1 MSFQS
6 HIVHVVIMH
15 IGFVSEA
22 HKQIS
27 TSCVHLFA
35 EIIKGLWVTVYRYFT
50 LDGCGDIPQI
60 SRQGLST

>member
-6 HIVHVVIMH
+6 HTVHGIVMHV
-15 IGFVSEA
+15 GFVYEA
-22 HKQIS
+22 HKHIS
-27 TSCVHLFA
+27 TSRVHLFV

-50 LDGCGDIPQI
+50 LVGCGNIPQI